1 MTHDSPPAQRAPAAP
16 LKFGLVGTG
25 HWARFAHARALASVP
40 DITFAAVWGRNV
52 EAAAGLAADFGIT
65 AHADFDE
72 FLADV
77 DAVAFSVPPDVQ
89 SVLAARAAW
98 AGKHLLLEKPVALTE
113 EAADALVSAV
123 DGTRVAS
130 VVFFTS
136 RFQPDSRAWLSDV
149 VAAGGWSGGSA
160 LWLATGHAPGSPF
173 NTPWRRVK
181 GGLWDLGPHVV
192 SLMWAIFGPIE
203 SVTADSG
210 RGDLTH
216 LVLHHQ
222 GGVTTTATLTL
233 SAPEAADGFGLQ
245 IWGESGRSSIP
256 PLADDPAVALR
267 VALTELA
274 ANARSGTLAHPCDA
288 RFGRDV
294 VRVLARAQAQL
305 DGK

>member
-1 MTHDSPPAQRAPAAP
+1 
-16 LKFGLVGTG
+16 
-25 HWARFAHARALASVP
+25 
-40 DITFAAVWGRNV
+40 
-52 EAAAGLAADFGIT
+52 
-65 AHADFDE
+65 
-72 FLADV
+72 
-77 DAVAFSVPPDVQ
+77 
-89 SVLAARAAW
+89 
-98 AGKHLLLEKPVALTE
+98 
-113 EAADALVSAV
+113 
-123 DGTRVAS
+123 